1 MSSAVR
7 AHAQGTILEVRAKP
21 KAKTSAVLGLKGDL
35 LEVAIA
41 APPADG
47 AANDELIRTLA
58 AYFGLGRRAVRLV
71 AGASSRHKRILLE
84 GIGPR
89 DVEARLERIG

>member
-1 MSSAVR
+1 MSSAVK
-7 AHAQGTILEVRAKP
+7 AHARGTTLEVRAKP
-21 KAKTSAVLGLKGDL
+21 KAKISAVLGLKGDL

-41 APPADG
+41 APPVDG

-58 AYFGLGRRAVRLV
+58 AYFGLGRRAVRLLS
-71 AGASSRHKRILLE
+71 GASSRHKRVLLE
-84 GIGPR
+84 GIEPR